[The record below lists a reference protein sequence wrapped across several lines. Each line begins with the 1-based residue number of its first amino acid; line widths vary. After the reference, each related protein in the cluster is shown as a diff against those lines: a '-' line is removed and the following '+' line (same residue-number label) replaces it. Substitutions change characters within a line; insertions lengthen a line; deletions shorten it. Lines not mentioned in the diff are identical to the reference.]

1 VSDRA
6 ALLGLLEDAL
16 TCHLGVVI
24 DGAPVV
30 LPTAFGVDPDGPDL
44 DGTLYLH
51 GSVAARSL
59 RAGASADLCV
69 TVTQLDGLVLARSAF
84 HHSMNYR
91 SAVIMGSGRVVDEQQ
106 EKVRALDLIVDHVVP
121 GRAAALR
128 PHLRKE
134 LAATVVVALSLHEAS
149 MKQRVGDPV
158 DDCADI
164 AAGVW
169 AGVVPLRVTAGRVNT
184 SADAN
189 GVGVPEHVARRAN
202 ALAPTCT

>member
-1 VSDRA
+1 
-6 ALLGLLEDAL
+6 
-16 TCHLGVVI
+16 
-24 DGAPVV
+24 
-30 LPTAFGVDPDGPDL
+30 
-44 DGTLYLH
+44 
-51 GSVAARSL
+51 
-59 RAGASADLCV
+59 
-69 TVTQLDGLVLARSAF
+69 
-84 HHSMNYR
+84 
-91 SAVIMGSGRVVDEQQ
+91 
-106 EKVRALDLIVDHVVP
+106 
-121 GRAAALR
+121 
-128 PHLRKE
+128 
-134 LAATVVVALSLHEAS
+134 